1 MHNRR
6 LFHTLHESTVTQIE
20 RLTLEAE
27 HVQDPSVAPRDHSNP
42 NAAAPAWRGLPV
54 QMQLPPNTGPVKV
67 SLAPHASI
75 ICSVA
80 LIFMLPHLTHRIAQ
94 SLLNS
99 AHI

>member
-1 MHNRR
+1 M
-6 LFHTLHESTVTQIE
+6 QIE

-67 SLAPHASI
+67 SHAPHAYI
-75 ICSVA
+75 ICSIA
-80 LIFMLPHLTHRIAQ
+80 LVPMSPHVMHCA
-94 SLLNS
+94 
-99 AHI
+99 A